1 MVIIS
6 GMIAVYGRLVLAGKY
21 TVDET
26 DTSKKQVPTAYVNLV
41 CEWLASGIVTG
52 KQIGRAHV

>member
-1 MVIIS
+1 MVIIR

-41 CEWLASGIVTG
+41 CEWLASGMTG
-52 KQIGRAHV
+52 QEL

>member
-1 MVIIS
+1 MVIIK

-26 DTSKKQVPTAYVNLV
+26 DTSKKQVPTVYVNLV
-41 CEWLASGIVTG
+41 CEWLASRMTG
-52 KQIGRAHV
+52 QEQ